1 MQRNSKFPACVFDS
15 PQQFKLINCLLT
27 TTRTP
32 ERYSL
37 SSNLASF
44 LRFLLSV
51 ALILCVVHASAQE
64 VGHHG
69 QILSG
74 ALPRTSIVAAPPSAS
89 SASIRSRS
97 AVTLKSPTNPK
108 PSVVWH
114 LVHGHWRWHCLAHC
128 SKYRRPHEPS
138 EEAPEVYYSS
148 AKHQIPQASVSPAES
163 PPPTGNE
170 AKSTRANPKPAQLNS
185 QATALNTIPIGTT
198 ISLQNW
204 REYQQYMPQGM
215 IELFKRTHFWKMPA
229 EIEISVGPTTVVPLP
244 AGYLAATEKYSHN
257 ARVVHLPNGHND
269 LVNYVG
275 GEPFPNPQEP
285 DKGYKLL
292 ADLWFAYAPH
302 LVVGSPRNPLKSCT
316 QDRFGNIN
324 CRELNY
330 VYRQTAYNTDPTV
343 QPTGRNAK
351 DYWFTEWVM
360 VQKPEQSKYTA
371 QLTLF
376 PLDNQRPEDLYT
388 FVPSLRTTLRGSL
401 SARCSPVAETD
412 LIQDDYRN
420 VGFNGGIGV
429 FDAQFLEHRKILALT
444 GDYTA
449 LGGDFPNNYYMPLGW
464 PKPSWGQWQLRDVDV
479 IDVRRVP
486 AERAGYCYGKRVV
499 YEDSHNHYALWEDIY
514 DAQML
519 LWKTGLVA
527 QRLLKST
534 SLGYVPGGV
543 TSSAWDLLKDHMTNV
558 STEDE
563 YGRDM
568 LTNEDVPPEYQDFN
582 IYATPGGLMGIM
594 K

>member
-1 MQRNSKFPACVFDS
+1 MRSNPAWFV
-15 PQQFKLINCLLT
+15 KV
-27 TTRTP
+27 
-32 ERYSL
+32 
-37 SSNLASF
+37 
-44 LRFLLSV
+44 LLSV
-51 ALILCVVHASAQE
+51 GLILCGVHASAQE
-64 VGHHG
+64 VGRHA
-69 QILSG
+69 QVLTDTLPPTKIVG
-74 ALPRTSIVAAPPSAS
+74 ASPSAS
-89 SASIRSRS
+89 SSTSTQSRS
-97 AVTLKSPTNPK
+97 AVPLKSATNPQ
-108 PSVVWH
+108 PSIIWH
-114 LVHGHWRWHCLAHC
+114 KVHGHWRWHCLAHC
-128 SKYRRPHEPS
+128 SKHRRPYEPG
-138 EEAPEVYYSS
+138 EEAPEVYNSG
-148 AKHQIPQASVSPAES
+148 AKHQMPESSVQASPESLPPA
-163 PPPTGNE
+163 GN
-170 AKSTRANPKPAQLNS
+170 TVKPASAHREAVQPNILKIA
-185 QATALNTIPIGTT
+185 QDTIPVGTT
-198 ISLQNW
+198 ITLQNW
-204 REYQQYMPQGM
+204 REYQQYLPQGM
-215 IELFKRTHFWKMPA
+215 IELFKRTHFWKIPA
-229 EIEISVGPTTVVPLP
+229 EIEISVGPTTVASLP
-244 AGYLAATEKYSHN
+244 TGYVAATEKYSHN
-257 ARVVHLPNGHND
+257 VKIVHLANGRND
-269 LVNYVG
+269 LVNYIG
-275 GEPFPNPQEP
+275 GEPFPNPKEP

-302 LVVGSPRNPLKSCT
+302 LAVGSPRNPLKSCT

-330 VYRQTAYNTDPTV
+330 VYRQTAYNTDPNA
-343 QPTGRNAK
+343 PPIDRNAK

-376 PLDNQRPEDLYT
+376 PLNNQRPEDLYT

-420 VGFNGGIGV
+420 VGFNGGIGM
-429 FDAQFLEHRKILALT
+429 FDAQFLGHHKILALT

-449 LGGDFPNNYYMPLGW
+449 LGGDFPNNYLMPLGW

-486 AERAGYCYGKRVV
+486 AERAGYCYAKRII

-514 DAQML
+514 DAQMR

-543 TSSAWDLLKDHMTNV
+543 TACAWDLLKDHMTNT

-563 YGRDM
+563 YGHDM
-568 LTNEDVPPEYQDFN
+568 LTNEDAPPEYQDFN

-594 K
+594 R